1 MPPHT
6 DDARSVRIERTIAA
20 PPEELWSLVADVTR
34 MGNWS
39 PENTGGQW
47 VGAADGPALGA
58 RFKGT
63 NSNGSKAWSS
73 DCVITVC
80 DPGKRFGFDV
90 KAMGLKVAGW
100 TYEFE
105 PHDGGCRVVEIWDDH
120 RGGLIKWLSPLVTG
134 TKDRAARNRETMAQT
149 LERLAATAEKKS

>member
-1 MPPHT
+1 MASNSDT
-6 DDARSVRIERTIAA
+6 DQSIRIERTIAA
-20 PPEELWSLVADVTR
+20 SAEELWSLVADITR

-47 VGAADGPALGA
+47 VGGAEGPALGA

-63 NSNGSKAWSS
+63 NSNGSKSWSS
-73 DCVITVC
+73 DCVVTAC
-80 DPGKRFGFDV
+80 EPGKRFGFDV
-90 KAMGLKVAGW
+90 KVKGLNVAGW

-105 PHDGGCRVVEIWDDH
+105 PRDGGCRVVETWEDH
-120 RGGLIKWLSPLVTG
+120 RGGFVKLFSPLATG

-149 LERLAATAEKKS
+149 LERLAAAAEKA